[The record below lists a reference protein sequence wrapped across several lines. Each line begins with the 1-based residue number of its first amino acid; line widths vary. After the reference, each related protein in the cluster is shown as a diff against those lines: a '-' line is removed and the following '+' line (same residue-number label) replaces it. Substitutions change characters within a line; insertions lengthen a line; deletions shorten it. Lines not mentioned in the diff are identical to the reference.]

1 MHASADCSSEE
12 EFDTNQLYMHKTS
25 RSHTDK
31 ITTVLTVSG
40 IKVEMEVDTGAE
52 VSTMPM
58 AVYKQK
64 LSHVLLFPDF
74 TSMMAPHCPPKAR

>member
-1 MHASADCSSEE
+1 MHASADGSSEEEE
-12 EFDTNQLYMHKTS
+12 EFDTNQLQLYIHKTS

-31 ITTVLTVSG
+31 ITTVLAVSG

-58 AVYKQK
+58 AVYKQN
-64 LSHVLLFPDF
+64 
-74 TSMMAPHCPPKAR
+74 